1 MQPAPQLKDIHIR
14 TTLQPGDIGYIIYLH
29 GILYNSENNFGIGM
43 EAYVAEGL
51 AEFYHQ
57 YDPALD
63 RVWIA
68 EHAGKIAG
76 FILLMHREEAAQLRY
91 FILHP
96 DYRGIGLGRKLM
108 EMYMDFLLKTGY
120 TSSYLWTVSE
130 LSVAASLYKKHGF
143 ILTEERSTEG
153 PFGRPVIEQR
163 YDWKR

>member
-1 MQPAPQLKDIHIR
+1 MLSAPQLNDIHIR
-14 TTLQPGDIGYIIYLH
+14 TALQPGDIGYIIYLH
-29 GILYNSENNFGIGM
+29 GILYNRENGFGIGM

-51 AEFYHQ
+51 AEFYHR
-57 YDPALD
+57 YDPARD

-68 EHAGKIAG
+68 DHAGKIAG

-96 DYRGIGLGRKLM
+96 DYRSIGLGKKLM
-108 EMYMDFLLKTGY
+108 EMYMDFLVKTGY

-130 LSVAASLYKKHGF
+130 LSVATSLYKKYGF
-143 ILTEERSTEG
+143 VLTEERPAEL
-153 PFGRPVIEQR
+153 PFGKRVVEQR